1 MRVFAQVGRG
11 NKPIGLR
18 SRRQL
23 WHRECCPD
31 GAREGNTTAD
41 SMYSLEIMGSVSM
54 IGNTYM
60 YIQRHPASPLEPFKP
75 AWTAAIRN
83 PENSGP
89 TEVNTWIKV
98 LRRASS
104 WGL

>member
-1 MRVFAQVGRG
+1 
-11 NKPIGLR
+11 
-18 SRRQL
+18 
-23 WHRECCPD
+23 
-31 GAREGNTTAD
+31 
-41 SMYSLEIMGSVSM
+41 M

-60 YIQRHPASPLEPFKP
+60 YIQRHPASPFEPFKP

-89 TEVNTWIKV
+89 TEVNTWINV